1 MDLVVARYNEDVDWI
16 DQLNFDRIF
25 VYNKGHSLNNL
36 KKNVIFQQLKNWGHE
51 SDTYLT
57 HILNHY
63 NDLSDVTI
71 FVQGHP
77 FDHCPDIMHFLSLK
91 SIHQIINDYVIMC
104 RPSISNYFDEDLVAL
119 GHCWEL
125 NVLDDWDKYLWLP
138 SMMRVIEITSG
149 KRFIPLG
156 HKAVW
161 GAQFAISRKAIQKYS
176 YNQYKQIKA
185 ISDENYYLPWGMEKY
200 WLYLLGNT
208 KSTFEVK
215 YFF

>member
-1 MDLVVARYNEDVDWI
+1 MDLVIARYNEEVDWI
-16 DQLNFDRIF
+16 NQLNFDKIF
-25 VYNKGHSLNNL
+25 IYNKGNSLTTDL
-36 KKNVIFQQLKNWGHE
+36 KKPIIFQQLKNWGRE
-51 SDTYLT
+51 SDTYLH
-57 HILNHY
+57 HIINNY
-63 NDLSDVTI
+63 YDLSDITI

-77 FDHCPDIMHFLSLK
+77 FDHCPEIMHFLSLESMSK
-91 SIHQIINDYVIMC
+91 IIDYLISIYESVD
-104 RPSISNYFDEDLVAL
+104 SYFDENIVGL
-119 GHCWEL
+119 GHCWEF
-125 NVLDDWDKYLWLP
+125 NILDDWDKYLWL
-138 SMMRVIEITSG
+138 SSILQVMEITNG

-156 HKAVW
+156 HKALW
-161 GAQFAISRKAIQKYS
+161 GAQFAVSKKAIQKYS